1 MALPST
7 ASTMRDDV
15 QKALL
20 VTTGPEGTRGLT
32 DLNDHLRQ
40 GWRVAQTA
48 PMGGGGA
55 TEGFAALVV
64 HKRSGQAEL
73 ALDELE
79 GEIEEALEGDGGLD
93 VDVPEEPGLGRLGP
107 GEAE

>member
-1 MALPST
+1 MSPL
-7 ASTMRDDV
+7 

-20 VTTGPEGTRGLT
+20 LTTGPEGTRGLT

-40 GWRVAQTA
+40 GWRVTTVA

-64 HKRSGQAEL
+64 LKRTGRAEVE
-73 ALDELE
+73 LDELE
-79 GEIEEALEGDGGLD
+79 EEIEEQIGEVLEGDGSPSELPD
-93 VDVPEEPGLGRLGP
+93 EDDLTLGP
-107 GEAE
+107 GDEA